1 MILIISESDFG
12 YYQNYTSD
20 NIRNALMGDDICSSA
35 ETATKKIVHGDCLVE
50 KATGVILSRITEFTT
65 KTKY

>member
-1 MILIISESDFG
+1 MSRF
-12 YYQNYTSD
+12 
-20 NIRNALMGDDICSSA
+20 SA